1 MTVSMA
7 VRSGRRAAE
16 KLMVDNCRITRTGEP
31 TIGPDGREHI
41 SETTVYE
48 GKCKVQTYEPYEQ
61 TPNTAG
67 HTAVVQRYSV
77 HAPYGA
83 GPFEVGDKVTV
94 TGREFRVAGLH
105 EKTYQTAIRLLVDE
119 VVI

>member
-48 GKCKVQTYEPYEQ
+48 
-61 TPNTAG
+61 
-67 HTAVVQRYSV
+67 
-77 HAPYGA
+77 
-83 GPFEVGDKVTV
+83 DKVTV